1 MARADILSVLYTKNI
16 SPLEFHFENLKGIP
30 LLSMISMTDIK
41 YIDDIAID
49 PRIKKPRD
57 KLKYINQI
65 LNPRGFRKL
74 AAGTN
79 RICYKFLEEPSIV
92 LKVATS
98 RVAQKDNPNEY
109 NNQMFLKPFVCKC
122 FEVTPSG
129 TIGEFERVEPIT
141 SKEEFISIAPDVFD
155 MLYKHIDGRYILE
168 DVGSDYFLNYGL
180 RKSFGPVLLDYAY
193 MYELDGKKLY
203 CNKPD
208 LTSHTGTCDGAID
221 YDAGF
226 NNLICEKCGK
236 RYFAIELKKDIENN
250 NILVNNEQGEY
261 NMRIRLSRGNQIIME
276 KDTNGFKVTDTIK
289 PVADKVTENP
299 IPEVDLNNI
308 PNSETVLYNH
318 TSNNEPISIPAPP
331 IRNNSYIPNM
341 DNPNPYDI
349 KKEEQDLSTITKEE
363 QPTYENSE
371 TVSLVEK
378 ILDNIENTEVQ
389 TVEDEIPEC
398 TVPVVE
404 PEDVERDENDKGT
417 FSIDIPKVDPLYSN
431 NVEELSG
438 KELIKEL
445 SEKEAEDVH
454 FVNKPVDLMSEF

>member
-1 MARADILSVLYTKNI
+1 MARADILNILYSKNI

-30 LLSMISMTDIK
+30 LLSIISMTDIK

-57 KLKYINQI
+57 KLQYINQI

-98 RVAQKDNPNEY
+98 RVAQRDNPNEY

-122 FEVTPSG
+122 FEVTPVG

-141 SKEEFISIAPDVFD
+141 SKEEFMSIAPDVFD

-168 DVGSDYFLNYGL
+168 DIGSDYFLNYGL

-208 LTSHTGTCDGAID
+208 LSSPTGTCDGAID

-236 RYFAIELKKDIENN
+236 RYFAIELKKDIEKN
-250 NILVNNEQGEY
+250 NISINNEQGEY
-261 NMRIRLSRGNQIIME
+261 NMRIRLSRGNEVVME

-289 PVADKVTENP
+289 PVKKEIPNSAIENP
-299 IPEVDLNNI
+299 IPKVELSNISVNETGIYDTNTNSEPIPIPVPPVRNINNI
-308 PNSETVLYNH
+308 PNIE
-318 TSNNEPISIPAPP
+318 
-331 IRNNSYIPNM
+331 
-341 DNPNPYDI
+341 NPNPYELD
-349 KKEEQDLSTITKEE
+349 KKEEIKVDRDTSHE
-363 QPTYENSE
+363 QNDI
-371 TVSLVEK
+371 VVLA
-378 ILDNIENTEVQ
+378 
-389 TVEDEIPEC
+389 DELKDIIDSDIPQC
-398 TVPVVE
+398 TVPVAE
-404 PEDVERDENDKGT
+404 PEDVIRDEDDKGT

-431 NVEELSG
+431 TTNSEKEELLG
-438 KELIKEL
+438 KELIHEL
-445 SEKEAEDVH
+445 SSKESEDVH
-454 FVNKPVDLMSEF
+454 FVNNPVDLMSEF